1 MAHRPSTR
9 RTLGG
14 ACLTAGALLACA
26 AVIVAAAPEPPVG
39 DVTLVETALQTP
51 PTSDPQPT
59 PRWQPNASSL
69 LTEATTSAPLPAPV
83 RLRIPALSVDAAVEP
98 AGVDPRT
105 GEMAVP
111 GDPTTVGWYRFGP
124 SPGQAGSAVL
134 AGHVDVQ
141 GNRPGTFLRLGTLQ
155 PGDRIEVFYDDGG
168 SQHFSVEARATYRKD
183 QLPLDVVFSGQGPP
197 VLTLVTCGGG
207 FDPAA
212 SSYDSNVVVFA
223 RPVAGPPTSALPGRP
238 AH

>member
-1 MAHRPSTR
+1 MAPRPSTR

-14 ACLTAGALLACA
+14 ACLTAGALLAWA
-26 AVIVAAAPEPPVG
+26 AVLLAAAPDPPVG
-39 DVTLVETALQTP
+39 DLALVETALQTP

-69 LTEATTSAPLPAPV
+69 LTDATPDAPVPAPV
-83 RLRIPALSVDAAVEP
+83 RLRIPPLDVDAPVEP
-98 AGVDPRT
+98 AGVDPLT

-111 GDPTTVGWYRFGP
+111 GDPATVGWYRFGP
-124 SPGQAGSAVL
+124 SPGRAGSAVL

-141 GNRPGTFLRLGTLQ
+141 GNRPGAFLRLGTLQ
-155 PGDRIEVFYDDGG
+155 PGDRVEVVYDDGG
-168 SQHFSVEARATYRKD
+168 SQHFSVEARTTYRKD
-183 QLPLDVVFSGQGPP
+183 ELPLDVVFGGQGPP

-223 RPVAGPPTSALPGRP
+223 RPVAGAPTSALPGS
-238 AH
+238 AY